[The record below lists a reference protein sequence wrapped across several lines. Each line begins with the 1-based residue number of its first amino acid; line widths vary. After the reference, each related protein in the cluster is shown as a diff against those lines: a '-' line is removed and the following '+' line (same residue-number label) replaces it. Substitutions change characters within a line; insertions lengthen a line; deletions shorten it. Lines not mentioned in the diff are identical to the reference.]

1 MIGDI
6 VSTFLALLET
16 TRREG
21 RLIVLPCLA
30 LAGNDPQVEIYSLP
44 PQSLVSTNL
53 QIIFVNKHIRKG
65 SLVDDLVCAL
75 ICGQGI

>member
-21 RLIVLPCLA
+21 RLIIWPCLA
-30 LAGNDPQVEIYSLP
+30 LAGDDPELEKPFLS
-44 PQSLVSTNL
+44 PQFLVPTNL
-53 QIIFVNKHIRKG
+53 HIISVKTSEKA
-65 SLVDDLVCAL
+65 V
-75 ICGQGI
+75 